1 MELLQYTFFQH
12 ALIGSL
18 LASIAC
24 GLIGTYIVTRRL
36 VFISGGLTHA
46 SFGGIGLGLYTGI
59 SPILSAA
66 LFAVL
71 SAFGVEWL
79 SKRKDM
85 REDSAIAVFWTLGMA
100 LGIMFTFLSPGFAPD
115 LSAYLF
121 GNILTITWSDI
132 ALLGGLALLL
142 ILFFALY
149 LHPIIY
155 VAFDREFARSQ
166 GIPVQVFEY
175 VLMMF
180 IALTIVA
187 CLRMVGIVLVISLLT
202 VPQMTANLFSHR
214 FHRIIW
220 LSIGIGY
227 LSCLGGL
234 MISFYLNVPSGASII
249 FFSIIIYAICKT
261 GKSFGYICNAKSKD
275 TMEIKIQS
283 LDQIHEAARQFIAE
297 MGDNTVFAL
306 YGKMGAGKTTFIKAV
321 CEELGVSDVITS
333 PTFAIVN
340 EYRSDT
346 AGELIYHFDFYRIK
360 KLEEVYDMGYEDY
373 FYSGALCFIEWP
385 ELVEELLPGNTIKVT
400 IEEVENG
407 EREVTLESFE

>member
-1 MELLQYTFFQH
+1 MDLLQYTFFQH
-12 ALIGSL
+12 ALLGSL

-24 GLIGTYIVTRRL
+24 GLVGTYIVTRRL

-85 REDSAIAVFWTLGMA
+85 REDSAIAIFWTLGMA

-121 GNILTITWSDI
+121 GNILTITASDI
-132 ALLGGLALLL
+132 ALLGVLSVVLAV
-142 ILFFALY
+142 FFGLY
-149 LHPIIY
+149 LRPIVSI
-155 VAFDREFARSQ
+155 AFDREFARSQ
-166 GIPVQVFEY
+166 GLPVEFFEY
-175 VLMMF
+175 ALMLF

-202 VPQMTANLFSHR
+202 IPQMTANLFSHR

-234 MISFYLNVPSGASII
+234 LLSFYLNVPSGASII
-249 FFSIIIYAICKT
+249 FFSILIYAACKT
-261 GKSFGYICNAKSKD
+261 GKSLYIAN
-275 TMEIKIQS
+275 
-283 LDQIHEAARQFIAE
+283 L
-297 MGDNTVFAL
+297 
-306 YGKMGAGKTTFIKAV
+306 
-321 CEELGVSDVITS
+321 
-333 PTFAIVN
+333 
-340 EYRSDT
+340 
-346 AGELIYHFDFYRIK
+346 K
-360 KLEEVYDMGYEDY
+360 KQNRL
-373 FYSGALCFIEWP
+373 
-385 ELVEELLPGNTIKVT
+385 
-400 IEEVENG
+400 
-407 EREVTLESFE
+407 

>member
-132 ALLGGLALLL
+132 ALLGGLAVLL

-187 CLRMVGIVLVISLLT
+187 CLRMVGIVLV
-202 VPQMTANLFSHR
+202 MFSHR

-261 GKSFGYICNAKSKD
+261 GKSFW
-275 TMEIKIQS
+275 
-283 LDQIHEAARQFIAE
+283 
-297 MGDNTVFAL
+297 L
-306 YGKMGAGKTTFIKAV
+306 Y
-321 CEELGVSDVITS
+321 LQ
-333 PTFAIVN
+333 
-340 EYRSDT
+340 R
-346 AGELIYHFDFYRIK
+346 
-360 KLEEVYDMGYEDY
+360 
-373 FYSGALCFIEWP
+373 
-385 ELVEELLPGNTIKVT
+385 
-400 IEEVENG
+400 
-407 EREVTLESFE
+407 

>member
-1 MELLQYTFFQH
+1 MDLLQYTFFQH
-12 ALIGSL
+12 ALLGSL

-24 GLIGTYIVTRRL
+24 GLVGTYIVTRRL

-59 SPILSAA
+59 PPILSAA
-66 LFAVL
+66 VFAVL

-121 GNILTITWSDI
+121 GNILTITASDI
-132 ALLGGLALLL
+132 ALLGVLSAVLAV
-142 ILFFALY
+142 FFGLY
-149 LHPIIY
+149 LRPIVSI
-155 VAFDREFARSQ
+155 AFDREFARSQ
-166 GIPVQVFEY
+166 GLPVAFFEY
-175 VLMMF
+175 TLMMF

-202 VPQMTANLFSHR
+202 IPQMTANLFSHR

-234 MISFYLNVPSGASII
+234 LLSFYLNVPSGASII
-249 FFSIIIYAICKT
+249 FFSILIYAVCKT
-261 GKSFGYICNAKSKD
+261 GKTLYIARLKRQAK
-275 TMEIKIQS
+275 
-283 LDQIHEAARQFIAE
+283 
-297 MGDNTVFAL
+297 
-306 YGKMGAGKTTFIKAV
+306 
-321 CEELGVSDVITS
+321 
-333 PTFAIVN
+333 P
-340 EYRSDT
+340 
-346 AGELIYHFDFYRIK
+346 
-360 KLEEVYDMGYEDY
+360 
-373 FYSGALCFIEWP
+373 
-385 ELVEELLPGNTIKVT
+385 
-400 IEEVENG
+400 
-407 EREVTLESFE
+407 

>member
-155 VAFDREFARSQ
+155 VAFDREYARSQ
-166 GIPVQVFEY
+166 NMPTRLIGY
-175 VLMMF
+175 LMSAL
-180 IALTIVA
+180 IAVTIVISI
-187 CLRMVGIVLVISLLT
+187 RVVGIVLLISLLT
-202 VPQMTANLFSHR
+202 MPAVIANQLTRSFG
-214 FHRIIW
+214 RIMAGA
-220 LSIGIGY
+220 SAIGV
-227 LSCLGGL
+227 LGSFAGL
-234 MISFYLNVPSGASII
+234 YVSYKGDIPSGASTIFILTVTLII
-249 FFSIIIYAICKT
+249 VK
-261 GKSFGYICNAKSKD
+261 
-275 TMEIKIQS
+275 
-283 LDQIHEAARQFIAE
+283 
-297 MGDNTVFAL
+297 
-306 YGKMGAGKTTFIKAV
+306 
-321 CEELGVSDVITS
+321 
-333 PTFAIVN
+333 
-340 EYRSDT
+340 
-346 AGELIYHFDFYRIK
+346 
-360 KLEEVYDMGYEDY
+360 
-373 FYSGALCFIEWP
+373 
-385 ELVEELLPGNTIKVT
+385 LLPLRDFMRKRD
-400 IEEVENG
+400 ENG
-407 EREVTLESFE
+407 T

>member
-36 VFISGGLTHA
+36 VFISGGLTHG

-132 ALLGGLALLL
+132 ALLGGLAVLL

-261 GKSFGYICNAKSKD
+261 GKSFW
-275 TMEIKIQS
+275 
-283 LDQIHEAARQFIAE
+283 
-297 MGDNTVFAL
+297 L
-306 YGKMGAGKTTFIKAV
+306 Y
-321 CEELGVSDVITS
+321 LQ
-333 PTFAIVN
+333 
-340 EYRSDT
+340 R
-346 AGELIYHFDFYRIK
+346 
-360 KLEEVYDMGYEDY
+360 
-373 FYSGALCFIEWP
+373 
-385 ELVEELLPGNTIKVT
+385 
-400 IEEVENG
+400 
-407 EREVTLESFE
+407 